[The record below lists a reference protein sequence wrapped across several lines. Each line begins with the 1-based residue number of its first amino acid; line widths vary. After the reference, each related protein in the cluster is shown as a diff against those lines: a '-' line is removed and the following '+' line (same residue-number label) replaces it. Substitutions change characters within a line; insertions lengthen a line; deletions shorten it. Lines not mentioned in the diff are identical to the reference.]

1 MLEFIKIKVMES
13 IGFIESKMQNRRT
26 KHSQTFIIESKL
38 DSIIK
43 KLFVFLIIV
52 TFSNALLAAAVA
64 TTPNETFAD
73 EAAALDSN
81 NTDKNATKSNDLQNA
96 NDLESEFNKLS
107 STKIPS
113 TIQAPDENVVN
124 AKSVEVQEKDGML
137 QSSEQEVIDLYGN
150 TQVQEKVDFSH
161 CAAYYKQASVSLGNN
176 LYAIRL
182 KTPSGTALVGYNPTR
197 PNIKNLAKFD
207 PFIGLF
213 EVRENIASKYAYE
226 MADIDDYALSK
237 ELASTGIKGAKVG
250 RFEEHQKGFLIP
262 AKFSVAT
269 QKNGVISNICYRIYG
284 LSTGGDGFIEKRYID
299 RFLSQDKPYY
309 GDIGVRF
316 QEIEPSSATFVV
328 QFADP
333 FFPNNPFKRGDVLI
347 SINDYAPRD
356 WGDLEWQVANLEQGS
371 VANVK
376 IRRGEM
382 LKNLEVK
389 VGRRYGG
396 MLLPDSF
403 LERFNFDISSDFV
416 VQKAP
421 SQGAFSKLRKGD
433 RILFINNIDLRQLKV
448 ANTAQK
454 NELLRELFTRLQN
467 NQVDFL
473 ESKKL
478 SGKKANKYGSK
489 DILEQFQ
496 SKDSTQNRQNS
507 FYRKM
512 SENMDEFINAE
523 SNKRGQMPTLSA
535 DTSGQNDLHSFSG
548 DGILRDSGTQSMRT
562 IYDMYDSGTQ
572 AVKPTRDK
580 IKNYEELEE
589 YGGNMNFLIDRQGFQ
604 FRVPLE

>member
-1 MLEFIKIKVMES
+1 MLEFNFIKVMKYRILS
-13 IGFIESKMQNRRT
+13 VI
-26 KHSQTFIIESKL
+26 L
-38 DSIIK
+38 P
-43 KLFVFLIIV
+43 LI
-52 TFSNALLAAAVA
+52 FA
-64 TTPNETFAD
+64 TFAN
-73 EAAALDSN
+73 AAD
-81 NTDKNATKSNDLQNA
+81 DLNNA
-96 NDLESEFNKLS
+96 NDLESEFNKLN

-113 TIQAPDENVVN
+113 TIQAPEENVVN
-124 AKSVEVQEKDGML
+124 SKNVEVREKDGML

-161 CAAYYKQASVSLGNN
+161 CATFYKQASVNLGNN

-182 KTPSGTALVGYNPTR
+182 KNGAVVGYNPTR
-197 PNIKNLAKFD
+197 PVVKGLAKYD
-207 PFIGLF
+207 PFVGLF
-213 EVRENIASKYAYE
+213 EIRESIGSKYAYE
-226 MADIDDYALSK
+226 MADIDDYALSQ

-262 AKFSVAT
+262 AKFSVPT

-284 LSTGGDGFIEKRYID
+284 LSVGGNGFIEKRYID

-316 QEIEPSSATFVV
+316 QEVDTENATFVV

-347 SINDYAPRD
+347 SINDSAPKD
-356 WGDLEWQVANLEQGS
+356 WGDLEWKIANLEQGEE
-371 VANVK
+371 ADIK
-376 IRRGEM
+376 IRRGEV
-382 LKNLEVK
+382 LKNMVVK

-416 VQKAP
+416 VQKSP

-433 RILFINNIDLRQLKV
+433 KILFINNIDLRQLRV

-467 NQVDFL
+467 NQVDYR
-473 ESKKL
+473 EAQKSHKNAKK
-478 SGKKANKYGSK
+478 KYGSK

-523 SNKRGQMPTLSA
+523 SNKRGQMPSLTP

-562 IYDMYDSGTQ
+562 IYDMYDAGSEV
-572 AVKPTRDK
+572 VKPKKDK
-580 IKNYEELEE
+580 IKNYDELEE
-589 YGGNMNFLIDRQGFQ
+589 YGGNINFLIDRQGFQ